1 MAAETSTAPNAAT
14 APLSSGDQRIRFAI
28 AGGPQAPER
37 ARAWLEHRVAWLSED
52 ARQQLLLLSSELVNN
67 AVRHGGAGKGELIGV
82 AIWATRDGVGV
93 EVSDAGP
100 GFTPHTRQARID
112 EPGGWGLVL
121 VERMAA
127 RWGVVRDR
135 RTRVWFELAAQAG

>member
-1 MAAETSTAPNAAT
+1 MAAQTTTAPRAA
-14 APLSSGDQRIRFAI
+14 APLASGDGRIRFAI

-37 ARAWLEHRVAWLSED
+37 ARAWIESRVSWLPAD

-67 AVRHGGAGKGELIGV
+67 AVRHGGADKGELIGV
-82 AIWATRDGVGV
+82 ALWPTGHGVGV

-100 GFTPHTRQARID
+100 GFTPGERED
-112 EPGGWGLVL
+112 PLDVPGGWGLVL
-121 VERMAA
+121 VERMAE

-135 RTRVWFELAAQAG
+135 RTRVWFELAAEAG